1 MILTSNLPSILGCLT
16 ICFSF
21 LLEVIFLS
29 FWFIF
34 GVTIYLFSLT
44 PHLIRQEIRL
54 ALALKYCVS
63 SIPPSP
69 LTLLWSELHPCSS
82 RLLQVACPVSHFI
95 IFNQGPSDPQVSK
108 VLGAL
113 CPQGVIRAQCWTSR
127 EPGSLC
133 NQVPRSLTFTQCL
146 ETGKHKVLHRVQMP
160 TAFPVVTPRC
170 LHLPSVTGPQRT
182 VLNPPRGENLLTTPL
197 AQFCRFPA
205 LTLLATYPEEWLL
218 RCKSLGRN
226 CPGGGGRCIRRK
238 RETWSTS
245 SRSSHQRSLKHNQFW
260 TKQWKTFWKW
270 QELWPQSRQEMASW
284 TI

>member
-1 MILTSNLPSILGCLT
+1 MQSHPKWGWDSLDLGGSGTGSKGSYQGGVGGPSAWRHTCNIGR
-16 ICFSF
+16 I
-21 LLEVIFLS
+21 
-29 FWFIF
+29 WW
-34 GVTIYLFSLT
+34 GWGK
-44 PHLIRQEIRL
+44 R
-54 ALALKYCVS
+54 VS
-63 SIPPSP
+63 RRGG
-69 LTLLWSELHPCSS
+69 S
-82 RLLQVACPVSHFI
+82 REHQ
-95 IFNQGPSDPQVSK
+95 NQGPSDPQVSK

>member
-1 MILTSNLPSILGCLT
+1 MILTSNLQNKINFKNLPSILGCLT

-108 VLGAL
+108 VLG
-113 CPQGVIRAQCWTSR
+113 G
-127 EPGSLC
+127 
-133 NQVPRSLTFTQCL
+133 
-146 ETGKHKVLHRVQMP
+146 HRVLMGDQSPVLDITGAPSTAPSGAWIPDVSADPKLFPLYLTPP
-160 TAFPVVTPRC
+160 TVP
-170 LHLPSVTGPQRT
+170 PSWGYC
-182 VLNPPRGENLLTTPL
+182 ED
-197 AQFCRFPA
+197 
-205 LTLLATYPEEWLL
+205 
-218 RCKSLGRN
+218 
-226 CPGGGGRCIRRK
+226 
-238 RETWSTS
+238 
-245 SRSSHQRSLKHNQFW
+245 
-260 TKQWKTFWKW
+260 
-270 QELWPQSRQEMASW
+270 
-284 TI
+284 